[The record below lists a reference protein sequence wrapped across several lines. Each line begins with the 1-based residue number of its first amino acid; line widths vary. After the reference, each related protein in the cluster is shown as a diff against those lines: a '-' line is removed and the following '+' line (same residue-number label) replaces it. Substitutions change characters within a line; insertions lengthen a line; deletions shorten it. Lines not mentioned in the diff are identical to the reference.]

1 MDLLAAEIPR
11 VIDPRRS
18 AYHDDF
24 AGPPI
29 LKSLHS
35 GEELGR
41 DRYPSVRKNRH
52 GAEWNDR
59 KKAHVSSA
67 ETSEGEAGRTRPS
80 RRFLN

>member
-1 MDLLAAEIPR
+1 MDPLTAEFSR

-41 DRYPSVRKNRH
+41 EGYSSVRKNRH
-52 GAEWNDR
+52 GAEWNDPL
-59 KKAHVSSA
+59 
-67 ETSEGEAGRTRPS
+67 EGSCLIP
-80 RRFLN
+80 